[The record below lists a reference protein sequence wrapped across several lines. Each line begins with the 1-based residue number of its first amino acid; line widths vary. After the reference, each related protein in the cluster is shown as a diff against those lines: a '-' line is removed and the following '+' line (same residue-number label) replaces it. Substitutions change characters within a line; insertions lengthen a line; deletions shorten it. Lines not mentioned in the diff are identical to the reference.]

1 MDSNTETQKETK
13 KELFAALD
21 KLKKEV
27 NSSRNELNKIDDEKE
42 SWFEKKDELSDDII
56 EKIKDIKENKKKR
69 DDFTNRVKKLK
80 EKRNEFNQEIRKKIS
95 ELVKLKEGM
104 RNLTKIQENRRF
116 SGHKKCSAFLRE
128 SKVKDPYKIKGE
140 IDGIEVKLE
149 TEAMSFEKEKE
160 LSKKL
165 KLLKKLFHEAS
176 AIIDAIDKIKKLNSE
191 IDSSKKSSQNVHNEI
206 QKLAKESQK
215 LHEGIIKSSKEID
228 ELKIKEEGAFKNFLN
243 LKKDFN
249 NINNKLKEKLSEMGV
264 IREKINKFK
273 LEEDEKRKLKEI
285 TLIKNKEQEIE
296 EKVKTGKKLTT
307 EDFLVFQEALKN
319 KKDIQKV

>member
-21 KLKKEV
+21 KLKNEV

-42 SWFEKKDELSDDII
+42 SWFEKKDELSDDIR

-104 RNLTKIQENRRF
+104 KKLTKN
-116 SGHKKCSAFLRE
+116 

-149 TEAMSFEKEKE
+149 TEAMSFEKEKQ

-191 IDSSKKSSQNVHNEI
+191 IDSSKKNSQNVHNEI

-228 ELKIKEEGAFKNFLN
+228 ELKIKEEEAFKNFVN

-249 NINNKLKEKLSEMGV
+249 NVNNKLKEKLSEMGV

-319 KKDIQKV
+319 KN